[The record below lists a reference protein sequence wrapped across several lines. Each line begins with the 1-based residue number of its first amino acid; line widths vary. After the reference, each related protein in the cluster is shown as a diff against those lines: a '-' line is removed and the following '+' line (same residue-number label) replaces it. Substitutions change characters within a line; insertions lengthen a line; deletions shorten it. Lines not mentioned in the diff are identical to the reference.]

1 LPVAGSPDTVAVA
14 DGTEVRLVDPAF
26 IEQSAWA
33 LILAGVVG
41 YLIGSV
47 PFGLILTRFA
57 GLGDIR
63 DIGSKNIGATN
74 VLRTGRRDLAFL
86 TFLLDALKGTIAV
99 ALAGFWWDGRIAA
112 AAGIGVFLGHVFPL
126 WIGFRGGKGVATYLG
141 VALGLYWPA
150 AIAFAA
156 VWLGVAFTSRYSS
169 LAALVASLTVPL
181 AMLIAGYGEWAAVTA
196 GIAVVLWLR
205 HIGNIKRLLTGTETR
220 IGSRA

>member
-1 LPVAGSPDTVAVA
+1 MG
-14 DGTEVRLVDPAF
+14 DGTALMVDPT
-26 IEQSAWA
+26 IYQESAAA
-33 LILAGVVG
+33 LLLAGVVG

-63 DIGSKNIGATN
+63 NIGSRNIGATN
-74 VLRTGRRDLAFL
+74 VLRTGRRDLAFF
-86 TFLLDALKGTIAV
+86 TFLLDAAKGTVAV
-99 ALAGFWWDGRIAA
+99 VLAGVWWDGALAG
-112 AAGIGVFLGHVFPL
+112 AAGIGVFLGHIFPL

-150 AIAFAA
+150 AAVFAA

-169 LAALVASLTVPL
+169 LAALVASVTVPIV
-181 AMLIAGYGEWAAVTA
+181 MIVTGKPEWALMTA
-196 GIAVVLWLR
+196 GITVVLWLR
-205 HIGNIKRLLTGTETR
+205 HLGNIKRLLDGTETR

>member
-1 LPVAGSPDTVAVA
+1 M
-14 DGTEVRLVDPAF
+14 VDPAF

-33 LILAGVVG
+33 LILAGATG

-74 VLRTGRRDLAFL
+74 VLRTGRRDLAFF

-169 LAALVASLTVPL
+169 LAALAASVTVPL
-181 AMLIAGYGEWAAVTA
+181 VMLITGYGEWAATTA
-196 GIAVVLWLR
+196 GIALILWLR

-220 IGSRA
+220 IGSRV

>member
-1 LPVAGSPDTVAVA
+1 M
-14 DGTEVRLVDPAF
+14 VDPAF
-26 IEQSAWA
+26 SEQSVLA
-33 LILAGVVG
+33 LMAAGLIG

-74 VLRTGRRDLAFL
+74 VLRTGRRDLAFF

-99 ALAGFWWDGRIAA
+99 VLAGFWWDGLIAG

-150 AIAFAA
+150 ALAFVAI
-156 VWLGVAFTSRYSS
+156 WLGVAFTSRYSS
-169 LAALVASLTVPL
+169 LAALAASLSVPVV
-181 AMLIAGYGEWAAVTA
+181 MLIAGHGEWAAMTGA
-196 GIAVVLWLR
+196 IALVLWLR
-205 HIGNIKRLLTGTETR
+205 HAGNIRRLLAGTESR

>member
-1 LPVAGSPDTVAVA
+1 M
-14 DGTEVRLVDPAF
+14 VDPAF

-33 LILAGVVG
+33 LILAGVAG
-41 YLIGSV
+41 YLVGSV

-63 DIGSKNIGATN
+63 DIGSRNIGATN
-74 VLRTGRRDLAFL
+74 VLRTGRRDLAFF

-150 AIAFAA
+150 ALAFAA

-169 LAALVASLTVPL
+169 LAALAASLTVPL
-181 AMLIAGYGEWAAVTA
+181 AMLIAGYDEWAAVTA
-196 GIAVVLWLR
+196 GIAIVLWLR

>member
-1 LPVAGSPDTVAVA
+1 
-14 DGTEVRLVDPAF
+14 LVDPAF

-33 LILAGVVG
+33 LILAGLVG

-74 VLRTGRRDLAFL
+74 VLRTGRRDLAFF

-99 ALAGFWWDGRIAA
+99 AFAGFWWDGRIAA

-150 AIAFAA
+150 ALAFAA
-156 VWLGVAFTSRYSS
+156 VWLGVALTSRYSS
-169 LAALVASLTVPL
+169 LAALAASVTVPL
-181 AMLIAGYGEWAAVTA
+181 ALVIAGHGEWAATTA
-196 GIAVVLWLR
+196 GIAIILWLR